1 MVVAYRKLLPLIPCL
16 SLIRYGADWQC
27 RLIAITVLRL
37 RYLIAGLRSSDPTLD
52 DLPTVLVSQIELGW
66 SLISATVPCLNPF
79 MRAVSTSY
87 GVMDSDTIMDGN
99 HVSNTRKPSGADS
112 SYGLRSIVSRKN
124 ALNFKQS
131 GKPTTSVHSDRRESA
146 AQEIT
151 IHADGKDYSRC
162 PKSPR
167 IYRGDHS
174 SNTARVFS
182 EGRVD
187 ADSIGGESNDS
198 TKMIIKKEVQWF
210 VESDKNTVSTV
221 NTGGASLEMADQT
234 TKAST
239 KL

>member
-1 MVVAYRKLLPLIPCL
+1 MARQKKTTVMMVFGCRLP
-16 SLIRYGADWQC
+16 
-27 RLIAITVLRL
+27 LIAITVLRL
-37 RYLIAGLRSSDPTLD
+37 KYLTAGLRSSDPTLD
-52 DLPTVLVSQIELGW
+52 DLPTVLATQVELGW
-66 SLISATVPCLNPF
+66 SLISATVPCINPF
-79 MRAVSTSY
+79 IRAVSTRY
-87 GVMDSDTIMDGN
+87 GAMDSETMMDGN
-99 HVSNTRKPSGADS
+99 HMYDTRKPKGAHS
-112 SYGLRSIVSRKN
+112 SYGLRSIFSRKN

-131 GKPTTSVHSDRRESA
+131 EKPVTSVHSGRRESA
-146 AQEIT
+146 AQEII
-151 IHADGKDYSRC
+151 IHAEGKDYDRDAR
-162 PKSPR
+162 SPQ

-187 ADSIGGESNDS
+187 ADSVDEESNDS

-239 KL
+239 EL

>member
-1 MVVAYRKLLPLIPCL
+1 MPFIYSYVADCR
-16 SLIRYGADWQC
+16 C

-37 RYLIAGLRSSDPTLD
+37 KYLTAGLRSSDPTLD
-52 DLPTVLVSQIELGW
+52 DLPTVLVTQIELGW

-87 GVMDSDTIMDGN
+87 GVMDSDTIIEGN
-99 HVSNTRKPSGADS
+99 HLYNTRKPSGAGS
-112 SYGLRSIVSRKN
+112 SYGLRSLVSRKN

-131 GKPTTSVHSDRRESA
+131 GKPASSAHSDRRQSG
-146 AQEIT
+146 AQEII
-151 IHADGKDYSRC
+151 IHADGKDYGRG
-162 PKSPR
+162 PKSPP

-187 ADSIGGESNDS
+187 ADSIGGDSHDS

-234 TKAST
+234 TKTSPE
-239 KL
+239 L